1 MSEEGPTATKSSEED
16 GEELDT
22 IDSENSKDNSTK
34 PSTEMKVVVVAP
46 TKTEHKESQPH
57 QSTSREENK
66 EIKQTTPAKSKIA
79 EQSFKDLVRPA
90 GHKATS
96 LASTSQPSTTDSPA
110 NLEYRRILVP
120 HDGSEMSDKALNH
133 AIYLSKLSSAEILIL
148 NVLEHIGNKES
159 SSLMATSRGDGIEKA
174 KKEDLEIAVSGRVKQ
189 MIQEK
194 LKLCRDAGVKSEVSY
209 KIQTGK
215 PVDEIVKISEE
226 INVDLIVMASSRIS
240 SSIKVLGSTTR
251 RVIDHAKRPVLV
263 IHK

>member
-1 MSEEGPTATKSSEED
+1 MSAEGPTASKSSEED
-16 GEELDT
+16 REELGT

-34 PSTEMKVVVVAP
+34 PSTKMKVVVVAP
-46 TKTEHKESQPH
+46 TKTEYKESQAQH
-57 QSTSREENK
+57 STSGEENK
-66 EIKQTTPAKSKIA
+66 GIKQTTSDKSKIA
-79 EQSFKDLVRPA
+79 EQSFKDLIRPA

-96 LASTSQPSTTDSPA
+96 LASTSPPSTTDSPA

-159 SSLMATSRGDGIEKA
+159 SSLMATSRGNGIEKA

-251 RVIDHAKRPVLV
+251 KVIDHAKRPVLV
-263 IHK
+263 IHQ

>member
-1 MSEEGPTATKSSEED
+1 LTQ
-16 GEELDT
+16 
-22 IDSENSKDNSTK
+22 NSKDISTK
-34 PSTEMKVVVVAP
+34 PKEMKVVVVAP
-46 TKTEHKESQPH
+46 TKTEHKESQADH
-57 QSTSREENK
+57 SAFGEENK
-66 EIKQTTPAKSKIA
+66 EIKKTTSDKSKIA
-79 EQSFKDLVRPA
+79 KQSFKDLVKPA
-90 GHKATS
+90 DHKATS
-96 LASTSQPSTTDSPA
+96 LASSSPSSTTDSPA

-120 HDGSEMSDKALNH
+120 HDGSEMSDKALSH

-174 KKEDLEIAVSGRVKQ
+174 KEEDLEIAVSGRVKQ

-226 INVDLIVMASSRIS
+226 INVDLIVMASSKIS

-251 RVIDHAKRPVLV
+251 KVIDHAKRPVLV
-263 IHK
+263 IHQ

>member
-1 MSEEGPTATKSSEED
+1 MK
-16 GEELDT
+16 ELGT
-22 IDSENSKDNSTK
+22 IDSDTSKDKSTK
-34 PSTEMKVVVVAP
+34 LSNEMKVVAIAP
-46 TKTEHKESQPH
+46 AKTEYKESQAQH
-57 QSTSREENK
+57 STSGEENK
-66 EIKQTTPAKSKIA
+66 EVKQITSDKSKIA
-79 EQSFKDLVRPA
+79 EQSFRDQTTSD

-96 LASTSQPSTTDSPA
+96 LSCISPPSSTDSPA
-110 NLEYRRILVP
+110 NLKYRRILVP
-120 HDGSEMSDKALNH
+120 HDVSEMSDKALNH
-133 AIYLSKLSSAEILIL
+133 AIYLSKLSGAEILIL

-189 MIQEK
+189 MILEK

>member
-1 MSEEGPTATKSSEED
+1 MSAEGPIASKSSEED
-16 GEELDT
+16 GEELGT

-34 PSTEMKVVVVAP
+34 PSKEMKVVVVAP
-46 TKTEHKESQPH
+46 TKTEYKESQAQH
-57 QSTSREENK
+57 STSGEEN
-66 EIKQTTPAKSKIA
+66 
-79 EQSFKDLVRPA
+79 
-90 GHKATS
+90 KATS
-96 LASTSQPSTTDSPA
+96 LVSISPPSTTDSPA

-148 NVLEHIGNKES
+148 NVLEHIVNKES
-159 SSLMATSRGDGIEKA
+159 SSLMATSRGDDIEKA

-194 LKLCRDAGVKSEVSY
+194 LKLCRDAGVKSEVYY

-226 INVDLIVMASSRIS
+226 LNADLIVMASRRLS

-251 RVIDHAKRPVLV
+251 KVIDHAKRPVLV
-263 IHK
+263 IHQ